1 MHSLQ
6 EIHKW
11 MQELMIDLQ
20 IPDQCASHPIS
31 NWLVNYLATLRELW
45 PLVYRVGGQKRSEL
59 GPDFRDR

>member
-1 MHSLQ
+1 
-6 EIHKW
+6 